1 LKLLSEIAVTS
12 LRQQA
17 EVHCTQKKGVSLS
30 NTSSDTVC
38 QPREA
43 PCLFNINDD
52 PCETINLAHARPA
65 VLHSLE
71 ESLERYKKTMMKP
84 LNVPGDPMSNPIY
97 WNNTW
102 VNWKDDGVASGDSIT
117 VVPSPANPTMTSFMT
132 AISLIVA
139 LSIFAVALKLSV
151 NGLPQKS
158 SFFSMFFIKAKD
170 VDVSGNQKGVVQ

>member
-1 LKLLSEIAVTS
+1 
-12 LRQQA
+12 
-17 EVHCTQKKGVSLS
+17 
-30 NTSSDTVC
+30 
-38 QPREA
+38 
-43 PCLFNINDD
+43 
-52 PCETINLAHARPA
+52 
-65 VLHSLE
+65 
-71 ESLERYKKTMMKP
+71 
-84 LNVPGDPMSNPIY
+84 MSNPIY